1 MKQLQQ
7 ISERQEMADLTF
19 HSGNYR
25 MKRSVSQMSIH
36 VWTGEPIIM
45 KIRVKRSGA
54 LPGLKVFSEN
64 PVFPPT
70 GVTP

>member
-19 HSGNYR
+19 CSGYCRTN
-25 MKRSVSQMSIH
+25 RSVSQMSLH
-36 VWTGEPIIM
+36 AWTGEAIIM

-54 LPGLKVFSEN
+54 LPGLEVFSEN
-64 PVFPPT
+64 PVFPGL
-70 GVTP
+70 GVA